1 MRQLRNDR
9 LCVHFISW
17 QCRIR
22 QISARD
28 YGGQPLSGMRPRVS
42 RKNGGI
48 LLPAMT
54 TLLIPHDCAEST
66 AYFMFQIQK
75 TADPAAAREAG
86 VKYLAGGFFQ
96 LPELFSD
103 RLTAVFGGASEPL
116 VAIAKCKE
124 VVLDFEQYSQSFRM
138 FCKVA
143 TLRPV
148 DPMREASLWQ
158 ARIFNPAIA
167 NDTAVLAFTPDWKS
181 AVAVPAPV

>member
-9 LCVHFISW
+9 LRGHFISW

-22 QISARD
+22 QTSARD

-54 TLLIPHDCAEST
+54 TLLIPHDSAEST
-66 AYFMFQIQK
+66 AYFKFQIQK

-86 VKYLAGGFFQ
+86 VKYLAGGYFQ

-103 RLTAVFGGASEPL
+103 RLTAVFGSATEA
-116 VAIAKCKE
+116 VAAISRCKE
-124 VVLDFEQYSQSFRM
+124 VVLDYQQYSQSFRM
-138 FCKVA
+138 FCKVKQL
-143 TLRPV
+143 TTS
-148 DPMREASLWQ
+148 DPARDASLWQ
-158 ARIFNPAIA
+158 ARLFNPAIA
-167 NDTAVLAFTPDWKS
+167 NDAPVLGFTPDWKS
-181 AVAVPAPV
+181 AVAAPLP